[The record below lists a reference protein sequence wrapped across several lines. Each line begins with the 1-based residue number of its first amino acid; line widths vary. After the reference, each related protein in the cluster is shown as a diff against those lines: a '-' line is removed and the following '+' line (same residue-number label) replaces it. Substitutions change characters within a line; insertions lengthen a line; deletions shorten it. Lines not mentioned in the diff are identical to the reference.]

1 MENEFMDELFS
12 NNSIYMTISK
22 EMDEVEYLYYKYK
35 TDSVG
40 KFNKIQY
47 NKGLSNLIKAFENIE
62 DYEKCEDLLK
72 MMLEI
77 PEDYVEPKCSFD
89 INIILEKKGRDLV
102 PYDILSQMSDKECVI
117 MLFQI
122 LQGDNYKPLHD
133 SVLDFI
139 VLIFKTGA
147 LFNNI

>member
-47 NKGLSNLIKAFENIE
+47 NKYIYKYG
-62 DYEKCEDLLK
+62 YR
-72 MMLEI
+72 
-77 PEDYVEPKCSFD
+77 Y
-89 INIILEKKGRDLV
+89 NIIRIFSIREDRNKQECKFRNKK
-102 PYDILSQMSDKECVI
+102 
-117 MLFQI
+117 
-122 LQGDNYKPLHD
+122 
-133 SVLDFI
+133 
-139 VLIFKTGA
+139 
-147 LFNNI
+147 